1 MPLPTGGE
9 EDDLDLDGPDDT
21 APDSSP
27 HTPATPETQ
36 REAERVSGE
45 IVKLAQEVAIMAQT
59 RAKLEAALGRSE
71 TMANVLEGKMLKE
84 VPIIKHIPLVR
95 SIPIPLE
102 AIAGLLPVVGD
113 VVAASA
119 ALYIVAEAHMAGVP
133 WKEISKMLV
142 KIATDTGLGAIPVVG
157 DIFDF
162 FYKSNFKN
170 VEIFR
175 RYVNEYIAKHEST
188 QGKLSDAQA
197 RERFQDARSRTLSP
211 PDLDLDNE

>member
-1 MPLPTGGE
+1 MPIDPP
-9 EDDLDLDGPDDT
+9 DIDLDSLDDA

-71 TMANVLEGKMLKE
+71 TMANVLEGKMLRE
-84 VPIIKHIPLVR
+84 VPIIKHIPLIR

-113 VVAASA
+113 AVAASA
-119 ALYIVAEAHMAGVP
+119 SLYIVAEAHMAGVP
-133 WKEISKMLV
+133 WKEIGKMLV
-142 KIATDTGLGAIPVVG
+142 KIATDTGIGAIPVVG

-162 FYKSNFKN
+162 FYKSNYKN

-175 RYVNEYIAKHEST
+175 RYVREYIAKHESA
-188 QGKLSDAQA
+188 QGKLGDAQA
-197 RERFQDARSRTLSP
+197 RERFQESRNRTLNP
-211 PDLDLDNE
+211 PDINLDDE